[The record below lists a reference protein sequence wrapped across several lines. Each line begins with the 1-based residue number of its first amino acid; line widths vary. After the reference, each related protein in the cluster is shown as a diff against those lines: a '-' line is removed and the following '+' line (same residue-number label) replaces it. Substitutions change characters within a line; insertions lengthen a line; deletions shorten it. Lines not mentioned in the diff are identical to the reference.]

1 MDMVESADPAFLLEG
16 ESKLTRLTC
25 PDCGGSMAQVDLP
38 QISYFRCHVGHQ
50 FAPQALAAAQAEASE
65 KKLWSAVAA
74 LEEQAAVL
82 RYLQRRAAHQTGLPQ
97 SRMFRR
103 PLHRT
108 ATRRRSPV
116 GPLSCGARF
125 GPGRAIRQS
134 CTLRG
139 TSRRSR
145 FRARRFS
152 RLSSSLHGFGSQLD
166 FGHVLHQD
174 QCASG

>member
-50 FAPQALAAAQAEASE
+50 FAPQALASAQAEASE

-82 RYLQRRAAHQTGLPQ
+82 RYLQRRAAHQDGASAIEDVQTSTAQ
-97 SRMFRR
+97 DRYAEEVASR
-103 PLHRT
+103 
-108 ATRRRSPV
+108 AV
-116 GPLSCGARF
+116 V
-125 GPGRAIRQS
+125 
-134 CTLRG
+134 LRG
-139 TSRRSR
+139 QV
-145 FRARRFS
+145 RAW
-152 RLSSSLHGFGSQLD
+152 SSNPPELYTPRD
-166 FGHVLHQD
+166 
-174 QCASG
+174 